1 MEKCIN
7 MSDKIND
14 IVKEAEDILSD
25 GNTIYSELKFRQMVG
40 QLLIDEMQS
49 NINNWDKINIPG
61 ILNYE
66 YSIHEILEEI
76 LEEIIPDKFVS
87 YLSDIVEFR
96 NSSWKNNLNFRV
108 SNSQPCTL
116 NMLSKDGSVYK
127 REIIDN
133 NITLETKIVYF
144 DIESNLRRF
153 RENKLTLKELVNCIL
168 NDIEKYL
175 KSQIETLQE
184 HTLMANV
191 IKEKP
196 IKIGFD
202 NCFILIKKENGLCF
216 YMKIGVGMLGV

>member
-1 MEKCIN
+1 

-14 IVKEAEDILSD
+14 IVKEAENILSD
-25 GNTIYSELKFRQMVG
+25 GNSNYDESKFRQMVG

-49 NINNWDKINIPG
+49 NIDNWDNINIPR

-66 YSIHEILEEI
+66 YTMHEILEEI
-76 LEEIIPDKFVS
+76 LEKIIPDRFIS

-96 NSSWKNNLNFRV
+96 NSSWGNSLNFRI
-108 SNSQPCTL
+108 SNLKPYTL
-116 NMLSKDGSVYK
+116 NILSKDGNVYK

-133 NITLETKIVYF
+133 NIVLETKTIYF
-144 DIESNLRRF
+144 DLESNLRRF
-153 RENKLTLKELVNCIL
+153 RENKLTLKELVNYIL

-175 KSQIETLQE
+175 KSQIEILQQ
-184 HTLMANV
+184 HTLMTNV

-202 NCFILIKKENGLCF
+202 NCFILIKKDSGLCF
-216 YMKIGVGMLGV
+216 YIKIGIGMLGV

>member
-1 MEKCIN
+1 

-116 NMLSKDGSVYK
+116 
-127 REIIDN
+127 
-133 NITLETKIVYF
+133 TKIVYF

>member
-1 MEKCIN
+1 

-14 IVKEAEDILSD
+14 IVKEAENILSD
-25 GNTIYSELKFRQMVG
+25 GNSNYDESKFRQMVG

-49 NINNWDKINIPG
+49 NIDNWDNINIPR

-66 YSIHEILEEI
+66 YTMHEILEEI
-76 LEEIIPDKFVS
+76 LEKIIPDRFIS

-96 NSSWKNNLNFRV
+96 NSSWGNSLNFRI
-108 SNSQPCTL
+108 SNLKPYTL
-116 NMLSKDGSVYK
+116 NILSKDGNVYK

-133 NITLETKIVYF
+133 NIVLETKTIYF
-144 DIESNLRRF
+144 DLESNLRRF
-153 RENKLTLKELVNCIL
+153 RENKLTLKELVNYIL

-175 KSQIETLQE
+175 KSQFEILQQ
-184 HTLMANV
+184 HTLMTNV

>member
-14 IVKEAEDILSD
+14 IVKEAENILSD
-25 GNTIYSELKFRQMVG
+25 GNSNYDESKFRQMVG

-49 NINNWDKINIPG
+49 NIDNWDNINIPR

-66 YSIHEILEEI
+66 YTMHEILEEI
-76 LEEIIPDKFVS
+76 LEKIIPDRFIS

-96 NSSWKNNLNFRV
+96 NSSWGNSLNFRI
-108 SNSQPCTL
+108 SNLKPYTL
-116 NMLSKDGSVYK
+116 NILSKDGNVYK

-133 NITLETKIVYF
+133 NIVLETKTIYF
-144 DIESNLRRF
+144 DLESNLRRF
-153 RENKLTLKELVNCIL
+153 RENKLTLKELVNYIL

-175 KSQIETLQE
+175 KSQIEILQQ
-184 HTLMANV
+184 HTLMTNV

-202 NCFILIKKENGLCF
+202 NCFILVKRDSGLCF